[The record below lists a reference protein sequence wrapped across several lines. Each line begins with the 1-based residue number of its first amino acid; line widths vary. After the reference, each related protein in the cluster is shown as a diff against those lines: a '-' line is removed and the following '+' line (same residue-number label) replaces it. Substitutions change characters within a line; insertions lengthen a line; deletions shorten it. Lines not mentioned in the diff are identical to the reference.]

1 MSDNFNAL
9 VVNQEGE
16 KFTREIKKIDKTFL
30 KHGDVLVKVDYS
42 TLNFKDAL
50 ILKNGAR
57 LVKEFP
63 HIPGIDFA
71 GTVVESKS
79 DKFKEGDEIIQTGW
93 RVGEIFYGGYSQY
106 AKVDSNF
113 LVKRPKEITSRQA
126 MMLGTAG
133 LTAIQCAFTTKQTRE
148 ILLLGEKVNDV
159 IVTGASGGVG
169 SIAVMILSKL
179 GCNVTAA
186 TTKSN
191 EEYLKSLG
199 AKNIIKSTDLDKEA
213 RPLDKGLYD
222 GAVDTVGGN
231 ILANI
236 LSHIKP
242 SGIVAACGNAASIK
256 LNTTVMPFIIR
267 GVKLWGIDSVSVS
280 IKRRNFLWGEMNKL
294 VDFNLLDKSIKEIS
308 LNQLLDEYPKMLE
321 GKTSGRYIINLNK

>member
-9 VVNQEGE
+9 VINQEGE
-16 KFTREIKKIDKTFL
+16 KFSREIKKIDKSFL

-71 GTVVESKS
+71 GTVAESKS
-79 DKFKEGDEIIQTGW
+79 EKFKEGDEIIQTGW

-106 AKVDSNF
+106 AKVNSNF
-113 LVKRPKEITSRQA
+113 LVKKPKEITSRQA

-148 ILLLGEKVNDV
+148 VLLLGEKVNDV

-186 TTKSN
+186 TTKPN

-199 AKNIIKSTDLDKEA
+199 AKNIIKSGDLDKEA
-213 RPLDKGLYD
+213 RPLDKGLY
-222 GAVDTVGGN
+222 
-231 ILANI
+231 
-236 LSHIKP
+236 LSLIHI
-242 SGIVAACGNAASIK
+242 
-256 LNTTVMPFIIR
+256 
-267 GVKLWGIDSVSVS
+267 
-280 IKRRNFLWGEMNKL
+280 
-294 VDFNLLDKSIKEIS
+294 
-308 LNQLLDEYPKMLE
+308 
-321 GKTSGRYIINLNK
+321 